1 MQLLLP
7 VEIAATQRRL
17 LRRLLTLAQLLAT
30 LALAATLALLS
41 AILALALSNSG
52 NFETVAPP
60 GHQRNRYC
68 PAKEQYLF
76 FCYFRGLHKFELEKF
91 GIVD

>member
-30 LALAATLALLS
+30 LALAATRALLS

-52 NFETVAPP
+52 VFETVALS
-60 GHQRNRYC
+60 GTRETDIVLQKNNIFFFVIFGDCISLSLRN
-68 PAKEQYLF
+68 
-76 FCYFRGLHKFELEKF
+76 LE
-91 GIVD
+91 

>member
-1 MQLLLP
+1 M
-7 VEIAATQRRL
+7 EIAATQRRL

-52 NFETVAPP
+52 NFETVALR
-60 GHQRNRYC
+60 GTRETDIVLQKNNIFFFVIFGDCISLSLRN
-68 PAKEQYLF
+68 
-76 FCYFRGLHKFELEKF
+76 LE
-91 GIVD
+91 